1 MKAAIIV
8 AHPDDETIWSGGLI
22 LKKPE
27 WQWTVLSLCRARIVR
42 PARIANVSFGFNEW
56 LRAQDGTPR
65 GQDWQTWSAAM
76 YLYAA
81 VSVERCETPFFK
93 EVRNSSYDA
102 AFR

>member
-27 WQWTVLSLCRARIVR
+27 WQWTVLSPCRARIVR